1 MMDLAL
7 FYFLVLGF
15 AIFMYVLLDGFD
27 LGIGILYPWFN
38 QDGERDHLMRSIS
51 HVWDGNETWL
61 VFGGVV
67 LFAAFPAAY
76 AGITSTFYLPIM
88 LMLFALIFRGV
99 AFEYR
104 FKSDTSRPYWDFAFS
119 AGSAVAA
126 FCQGM
131 LLGSLVQG
139 VPADVDSLSSLHWLT
154 PFSILTGFSVMAG
167 YALLAACYLFMKSRG
182 RIQAHSAKLA
192 KRLLLITILAMVIVS
207 LWTVASQVEIR
218 QRWFSGLN
226 FLWLSPL
233 PIITLVVAVLA
244 WRDLNRHSVGQSHHE
259 DRPFWYAA
267 TLFLLG
273 FAGLVVGLFP
283 YLIPRQLTFMDAASP
298 DSSLLFLLPGICIFV
313 PLICAYTFWGY
324 RVFAGKVE
332 DYQEGY

>member
-207 LWTVASQVEIR
+207 LWTMASQVEIR

-283 YLIPRQLTFMDAASP
+283 YLIPRQLTFMEAASP

>member
-167 YALLAACYLFMKSRG
+167 YALLASCYLFMKSRG
-182 RIQAHSAKLA
+182 RIQIHSAKLA

-226 FLWLSPL
+226 LLWLSPL

-244 WRDLNRHSVGQSHHE
+244 WRDLNRHSVEKSHHE

>member
-139 VPADVDSLSSLHWLT
+139 APADVDSLSSLHWLT

-167 YALLAACYLFMKSRG
+167 YALLASCYLFMKSRG
-182 RIQAHSAKLA
+182 RIQIHSAKLA

-226 FLWLSPL
+226 LLWLSPL

-244 WRDLNRHSVGQSHHE
+244 WRDLNRHSVEKSHHE